1 MKPLTFEGDV
11 VEPETVLSSDL
22 LNDGL
27 ASELRNVA
35 DVLVDNAV
43 ANAAYDDGA
52 VVHECN
58 CQ

>member
-43 ANAAYDDGA
+43 ANAAYDDGV
-52 VVHECN
+52 VVHEGN